1 MNKLLAQNVNIG
13 GFTVEGPVQNGG
25 AISFS
30 DSIGTI
36 IGAALTYVFAF
47 AGVGLLLMIIS
58 SGFTLMLSA
67 GDPKKMEKGKQ
78 SLTNSILGFILIF
91 AAFWLVQILG
101 IVFGWDN
108 GIKTIFG

>member
-13 GFTVEGPVQNGG
+13 GFDVQGPENFAFANADIG
-25 AISFS
+25 
-30 DSIGTI
+30 SIVST
-36 IGAALTYVFAF
+36 ALTYIFAF